1 MKLTLVR
8 LTAYGLDFIM
18 LAVVLV
24 GFQLAA
30 YHLTGGFPFDRLDK
44 GYQIEC
50 WVLATMSFPVWLYF
64 IVSEYFFGATL
75 GKKLLRL
82 SVTRRDGGRISF
94 IQAAGRTCL
103 KLLPWELT
111 HLIVLV
117 PDPWW
122 SIQEPPYPALVL
134 IPNGMI
140 LLYIVFLLLN
150 RGKRA
155 LHDIPAGTSVRHR

>member
-18 LAVVLV
+18 LALVLV
-24 GFQLAA
+24 GLQLAA
-30 YHLTGGFPFDRLDK
+30 YHLTGGFPFDRLVK

-50 WVLATMSFPVWLYF
+50 WVLATMSFPVWMYF

-111 HLIVLV
+111 HLIILV

-122 SIQEPPYPALVL
+122 NVPEPPYPALVL

-150 RGKRA
+150 RGRLA
-155 LHDIPAGTSVRHR
+155 LHDVPAGTFVRNR